1 MAKRSLRSFSESA
14 IETAGALHRRSKFQ
28 FSDHNEWIMIKPLT
42 RTAIPALILL
52 WGAEASAEDLIEIY
66 NAAVNNDPVYQS
78 QALTLKAEQEGPA
91 STRADLLPNVR
102 LFAARAR
109 NDDEV
114 TGAGALGGQ
123 GSAAYNSNEYGVS
136 VTQTLYN
143 KDRFVA
149 YEQSKLRAEAAA
161 VEFRQAQQD
170 LILRVLDRYLAVLSA
185 QDNLELATTEQ
196 RAIQRQLDLAS
207 SRLEVGLGTSTDLH
221 DARARFELAQAQEIR
236 AQQALEDAYQALE
249 ELIGRRV
256 EGLDG
261 LKEDSPLTP
270 PTPSDPGIWV
280 ERAKENNLELISAS
294 LNEEISKREVS
305 RQKARRMPNL
315 DLVVSHNVADDSGSV
330 GGGDVDR
337 TSTAARLQLEVPIY
351 QGGGISADARAASYR
366 FQAAEQQ
373 TESALR
379 AATRS
384 ASSAYLEVTT
394 SVREASALDQAVLAS
409 EKALESRKEGFEAG
423 LNTNLDVLDAQRDLF
438 QARRDY
444 LSARYRYITNNLELF
459 SVAGELGVEDV
470 ETVNDW
476 LE

>member
-1 MAKRSLRSFSESA
+1 
-14 IETAGALHRRSKFQ
+14 
-28 FSDHNEWIMIKPLT
+28 MIKPLT
-42 RTAIPALILL
+42 RTAIPALMLL
-52 WGAEASAEDLIEIY
+52 WGAEASAEDLVEIY

-109 NDDEV
+109 NDEQV
-114 TGAGALGGQ
+114 TGAGATGGQ

-143 KDRFVA
+143 KDRFIA
-149 YEQSKLRAEAAA
+149 YEQSKLQAEAAA
-161 VEFRQAQQD
+161 AQFRRAQQD
-170 LILRVLDRYLAVLSA
+170 LILRVVERYLGVLSA
-185 QDNLELATTEQ
+185 QDNLELAVAEQ
-196 RAIQRQLDLAS
+196 RAIQRQLELAR

-256 EGLDG
+256 EKLNGLR
-261 LKEDSPLTP
+261 EDSPLTP
-270 PTPSDPGIWV
+270 PTPTDPDTWV
-280 ERAKENNLELISAS
+280 ERSKENNLELIAAS
-294 LNEEISKREVS
+294 LNEEISKREVT
-305 RQKARRMPNL
+305 RQKARRMPSL
-315 DLVVSHNVADDSGSV
+315 DLVVSHNVSDASGSIR
-330 GGGDVDR
+330 GGDVDR
-337 TSTAARLQLEVPIY
+337 TATAARLQLELPIY
-351 QGGGISADARAASYR
+351 QGGGISADGRAASYR
-366 FQAAEQQ
+366 FQAAEQR

-379 AATRS
+379 AATRN
-384 ASSAYLEVTT
+384 ASSAYLEVAT
-394 SVREASALDQAVLAS
+394 SVREANALDQAVLAS

-444 LSARYRYITNNLELF
+444 LNARYRYITNNLELF
-459 SVAGELGVEDV
+459 SVAGELDVEDV